1 MSKYDTN
8 VLPYLEYIE
17 AWCRDGVPEEQIA
30 KKLNIA
36 PSTFWKY
43 KAEKRELSEVLART
57 KEYVDLVQVVGA
69 YKRRAV
75 GYDYNETKVK
85 YKYVKKR
92 DGTIEKVPVGEEITR
107 KHVPGDPRA
116 MEFWLR
122 TRQRELWGQAIETTA
137 DDVQNGVIEIPAVA
151 ETTETATEN
160 AQDTP

>member
-17 AWCRDGVPEEQIA
+17 AWARDGVPEKEIA
-30 KKLNIA
+30 KKLCI
-36 PSTFWKY
+36 SYTMLKEY
-43 KAEKRELSEVLART
+43 KKRESALSSILART

-69 YKRRAV
+69 YKRRAM
-75 GYDYNETKVK
+75 GYDYDETKVK

-137 DDVQNGVIEIPAVA
+137 DEVQNGVIEIPAVA
-151 ETTETATEN
+151 ETAETATET